1 MLGQFLTFIE
11 SQNLFSKK
19 DKLLLAHSGGKDSV
33 ALADLLLK
41 AGFDFGV
48 AHCNFSLRGADS
60 DGDEEFV
67 RNFCQKNNLDFHTIK
82 FKTKTFAKENGI
94 STQMAAR
101 ELRYKWFS
109 EILEE
114 EKKYDFLLT
123 AHHLDDR
130 IETLLLNITKGTGPK
145 GLRSIPTK
153 TEKIRRPLMFA
164 GLDDIFNYLKNNLL
178 DWREDISN
186 ASTDYQRNKI
196 RHHILPEL
204 KKINPG
210 LHDTQLVNL
219 NRFESLNEIF
229 EEKLEEFNSEITESG
244 GIFNIPFENWKN
256 KAGFKLILEEYLKA
270 YGFNFHQI
278 EEIFS
283 FKQSGKVINT
293 EYFQLTKSG
302 GQLFL
307 SKKKE
312 SNSTEELIIQNPGKY
327 FFENLEIEI
336 SIIEAIENPDFQN
349 SHIAYFDAEKLVFPL
364 KIRKWQQGD
373 KIVPFG
379 MNGTKLVSDIL
390 IDKKVNILEKQNT
403 KVLISETQI
412 AWILGLKTSDVFKL
426 KIPYNKIFKII
437 LNFI

>member
-1 MLGQFLTFIE
+1 MLRQFLTFIE
-11 SQNLFSKK
+11 SQNLFSQK
-19 DKLLLAHSGGKDSV
+19 DRLLLAHSGGKDSV
-33 ALADLLLK
+33 ALANLLLK
-41 AGFDFGV
+41 AGFGFGV
-48 AHCNFSLRGADS
+48 AHCNFGLRGADS
-60 DGDEEFV
+60 DGDQEFV
-67 RNFCQKNNLDFHTIK
+67 RNFCQKKNLEFHTVK
-82 FKTKTFAKENGI
+82 FETKSFAKENGI

-109 EILEE
+109 ELLEE
-114 EKKYDFLLT
+114 EKYDFLLT

-164 GLDDIFNYLKNNLL
+164 GLDDIFNYLKNNHLN
-178 DWREDISN
+178 WREDISN

-229 EEKLEEFNSEITESG
+229 EEKLEEFNSEITE
-244 GIFNIPFENWKN
+244 WKN
-256 KAGFKLILEEYLKA
+256 KAGFKLILEEYLRP

-293 EYFQLTKSG
+293 ECFQLTKSG

-307 SKKKE
+307 SKKKD

-336 SIIEAIENPDFQN
+336 SIIEATENPDFQN
-349 SHIAYFDAEKLVFPL
+349 PHIAYFDAEKLVFPL

-373 KIVPFG
+373 KMIPFG
-379 MNGTKLVSDIL
+379 MKGTKLVSDIL

-412 AWILGLKTSDVFKL
+412 AWVLGLKTSDVFKL
-426 KIPYNKIFKII
+426 KIPYNKILKII